1 MVWDQTVMLKNT
13 IKTVTT
19 NEESTELK
27 NLKMGIIINLPTH
40 LAAWRQW
47 VL

>member
-1 MVWDQTVMLKNT
+1 MIKNT

-27 NLKMGIIINLPTH
+27 NLKMGTTSNLPTH
-40 LAAWRQW
+40 LSAW
-47 VL
+47 